1 VATGVCGASVCG
13 YGERIQLKRRST
25 RSFAVEVPA
34 SACSNAASRASSLSL
49 IRSMVALLRRE
60 GSGSLRKGV
69 KLAMFAPL
77 GVKLA
82 ALTPLWM
89 KLAVVKPVKP
99 VVLRPQ
105 GTCRTFSGP
114 STAEAGSGP
123 LALRLAEGAGSWPL
137 AVLELLEEVELGPLA
152 VLELLEGVGF
162 EPLAVIPQLW
172 QVCFTPLTFVLLID
186 GMPPMASLPM
196 CSSCRDE
203 GSMRANTLQCDG
215 G

>member
-1 VATGVCGASVCG
+1 MVDLASVEVVAISGASEGAIVTG
-13 YGERIQLKRRST
+13 ATWTDAGT
-25 RSFAVEVPA
+25 VWVVEP
-34 SACSNAASRASSLSL
+34 
-49 IRSMVALLRRE
+49 
-60 GSGSLRKGV
+60 V
-69 KLAMFAPL
+69 KL
-77 GVKLA
+77 
-82 ALTPLWM
+82 T
-89 KLAVVKPVKP
+89 
-99 VVLRPQ
+99 VLKPQ
-105 GTCRTFSGP
+105 GMCRAFSGPPMAVSGP

-203 GSMRANTLQCDG
+203 CSMRASRLQCNG
-215 G
+215 V